1 MYRVSSHTADGQAAL
16 REAIDALPRE
26 DQMEILFHLL
36 DVLLRSQSQSGARP
50 RRPTLDRALGL
61 LATDRS
67 APTDA
72 EVQQWLEEHRQE
84 KYG

>member
-1 MYRVSSHTADGQAAL
+1 MSSHTVDDRAAL
-16 REAIDALPRE
+16 REAIDALPRQ

-36 DVLLRSQSQSGARP
+36 DVLLRQRGQSGTRT
-50 RRPTLDRALGL
+50 RKPTLDRALGL
-61 LATDRS
+61 LATDQP

-72 EVQQWLEEHRQE
+72 DVEQWLEEHRQE